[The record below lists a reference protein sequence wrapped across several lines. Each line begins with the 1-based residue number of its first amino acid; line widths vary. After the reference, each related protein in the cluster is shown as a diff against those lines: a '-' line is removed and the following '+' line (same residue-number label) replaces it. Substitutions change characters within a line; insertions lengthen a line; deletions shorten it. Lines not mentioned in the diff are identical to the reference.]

1 MIQIR
6 AKTAWRA
13 RNSALRPIGLDSGTG
28 RASHGRIVSAATR
41 KGSIAVSAVK
51 RWASGALAGT
61 ALLVAAGAAAQGDP
75 EQGRA
80 LADAW
85 CASCHLVAPGGTAS
99 DAAPPFPMIANY
111 PGMTQQRL
119 RGWLVAPHPPMPDFN
134 LTRAEIDAIIAYL
147 ETLRRQ

>member
-1 MIQIR
+1 M
-6 AKTAWRA
+6 
-13 RNSALRPIGLDSGTG
+13 
-28 RASHGRIVSAATR
+28 
-41 KGSIAVSAVK
+41 AVSAVK
-51 RWASGALAGT
+51 RWASGALAGA
-61 ALLVAAGAAAQGDP
+61 ALSVAAVAAAEGDA

-85 CASCHLVAPGGTAS
+85 CASCHQVAPGGTAT
-99 DAAPPFPMIANY
+99 DAAPAFPTIAND

-119 RGWLVAPHPPMPDFN
+119 RGWLVAPHPPMPDFH